1 MDTIEGYSYKTS
13 IPIRF
18 ADIDAF
24 GHVNNAIYLTYFE
37 IARSAYWKE
46 IIEWDWESLGIIIS
60 RSVVEYL
67 KPVTLADEIY
77 AYVRTSRIGNSSF
90 DLDYILVIKLNGKE
104 EICTRG
110 QTVCVSYDYKSNK
123 SVPIPDT
130 QRRKME
136 ENKAQ

>member
-1 MDTIEGYSYKTS
+1 MIEGYNFKTS
-13 IPIRF
+13 ISIRF

-90 DLDYILVIKLNGKE
+90 DLDYILVKKLNGKE

-110 QTVCVSYDYKSNK
+110 QTVCVSFDYKLNK
-123 SVPIPDT
+123 SVPIPDAK
-130 QRRKME
+130 RKKME
-136 ENKAQ
+136 ENKTQ

>member
-1 MDTIEGYSYKTS
+1 MIEGYNFKTS
-13 IPIRF
+13 ISIRF

-90 DLDYILVIKLNGKE
+90 DLDYILVKKLNGKE

-110 QTVCVSYDYKSNK
+110 QTVCVSFDYKLNK
-123 SVPIPDT
+123 SVPIPDAKR
-130 QRRKME
+130 QKME